1 MTAKT
6 IVSLKIIWI
15 MKRYLFELHCL
26 TETRYHNEMFQCDA
40 DAQIR
45 ARKILTD
52 AKRDKVGFLISLYG
66 KNNSGDW
73 KHIVSYQ

>member
-1 MTAKT
+1 
-6 IVSLKIIWI
+6 
-15 MKRYLFELHCL
+15 MKRYLFELHCVN
-26 TETRYHNEMFQCDA
+26 ETNYHHEMFECDA

-45 ARKILTD
+45 AREILRE
-52 AKRDKVGFLISLYG
+52 AKRDVNAFIISIYQ